1 MRQKIRHG
9 GIKLEMNSKNT
20 FMFPSIWE
28 VYKICL
34 NYPMSQRKGKTKENQ
49 KYFKLNFKKIA

>member
-34 NYPMSQRKGKTKENQ
+34 NYPMSQRKGKTG
-49 KYFKLNFKKIA
+49 KLEIF